1 MIFFI
6 KQVVNSSIANCV
18 GGSASFP
25 VNSLFQ
31 VRQKTIPLAAFMQ
44 VGNRQSKQAMQAFHA
59 FQLPGS
65 SLE

>member
-1 MIFFI
+1 MF
-6 KQVVNSSIANCV
+6 
-18 GGSASFP
+18 GDSASYP
-25 VNSLFQ
+25 ATSLFQ
-31 VRQKTIPLAAFMQ
+31 VRQKTTPLAAFIQ